1 MVYFTAYFFGSYTQF
16 GMSSPAIYQKFWHV
30 VKPSDIGLLIGSYD
44 VPEIQSPFPESTI
57 DTIHIMKK
65 QFLALPSQDQHQI
78 IEFCQQLT
86 YSLSIRQEFKDLIT

>member
-16 GMSSPAIYQKFWHV
+16 GMSSPAIYQNFWHV
-30 VKPSDIGLLIGSYD
+30 VKHSDIGLLIGSYD
-44 VPEIQSPFPESTI
+44 VPEIQSPFPEPTI

-65 QFLALPSQDQHQI
+65 QFLALPRQDQRQI

-86 YSLSIRQEFKDLIT
+86 YSLSIHQEFKDLIT

>member
-1 MVYFTAYFFGSYTQF
+1 MYFTAYFFGSYTQF
-16 GMSSPAIYQKFWHV
+16 GMSSPAIYQNFWHV

-44 VPEIQSPFPESTI
+44 VPEIQSPFPEPTI

-65 QFLALPSQDQHQI
+65 QFLALPRQDQRQI

-86 YSLSIRQEFKDLIT
+86 YPLSIRKEFKDLIA